1 MEVGYMQRFAAGARF
16 DQDAQIKQNIM
27 ARMGPAEMPAPVPLK
42 KVVQTTAYVNDPNAD
57 WGGNVPRR
65 NVRKTYGNAP
75 VAASSVTFT
84 EHGVA
89 PAEHVNV
96 CEHNP
101 NVGARRH
108 YEDDMNFKGVDQQTP
123 ISNVYQTGPGST
135 HSAAEWRTSYQDG
148 IENREAT
155 NADNWVE
162 GKGSNRGGK
171 KRVTPAYEFNAKVR
185 GYGPQAAAVAHQQH
199 QRGGNSSNFSA
210 ARGGGGRSILAGLGS
225 SVLAE
230 MRQPSR

>member
-1 MEVGYMQRFAAGARF
+1 LLFVSFIMEVGYMQRFAAGARF
-16 DQDAQIKQNIM
+16 DQDAQIKDKIM

-42 KVVQTTAYVNDPNAD
+42 KVQVQNSYANDPNAD

-75 VAASSVTFT
+75 IAASSVIYT
-84 EHGVA
+84 ENGVV

-96 CEHNP
+96 CEHN
-101 NVGARRH
+101 GAVSRRH
-108 YEDDMNFKGVDQQTP
+108 YEDNMNFKGVDQQTP

-148 IENREAT
+148 IENHKGTGAE
-155 NADNWVE
+155 NWVE
-162 GKGSNRGGK
+162 GKGGNRGGK
-171 KRVTPAYEFNAKVR
+171 KRVVPAYEHQAKSR
-185 GYGPQAAAVAHQQH
+185 GYGAQGQ
-199 QRGGNSSNFSA
+199 GGGSRQFTA

-225 SVLAE
+225 SVLSE